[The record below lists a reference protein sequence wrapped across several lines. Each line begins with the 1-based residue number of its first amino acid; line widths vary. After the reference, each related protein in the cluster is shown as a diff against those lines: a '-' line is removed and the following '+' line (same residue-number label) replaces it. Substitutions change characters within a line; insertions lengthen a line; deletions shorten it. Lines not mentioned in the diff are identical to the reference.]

1 MVSFPGPY
9 GTTTAPAQTHIRYNN
24 QGLKCSDTLLKHVT
38 VLHSGGGGWGEVT
51 ALGAWKKSEA
61 PQGCLQPYLE
71 PGMGIEL
78 IQEIHEEVNL
88 EGANT

>member
-1 MVSFPGPY
+1 MLRY
-9 GTTTAPAQTHIRYNN
+9 LAQACDSLA
-24 QGLKCSDTLLKHVT
+24 Q
-38 VLHSGGGGWGEVT
+38 WGRGVGREVT

-71 PGMGIEL
+71 PGMSIEL

>member
-1 MVSFPGPY
+1 M
-9 GTTTAPAQTHIRYNN
+9 
-24 QGLKCSDTLLKHVT
+24 
-38 VLHSGGGGWGEVT
+38 T
-51 ALGAWKKSEA
+51 ALGAWKKKSEA

-88 EGANT
+88 EGANTQDHMLFCLCSVAAVVAS